1 MTLPTFDALAA
12 FLHDAL
18 GADAYPPDER
28 GGVFRAPADARA
40 AAARPVARLGL
51 ALESWPSL
59 RAWAAHEDLDAFF
72 LHRPWRLRPDAL
84 GADVGV
90 LYSHLPFDD
99 HFTTGNNA
107 PLAAALGFRTR
118 ELLGTKQGR
127 RIGMLGDVDPLPAA
141 EALARVTRVFGGTEA
156 VELPD
161 PARPVSRVAVVGA
174 MNDALV
180 REAAAR
186 GAGLYVT
193 GQIRHPA
200 RAAVADTGLAIV
212 AIGHARSERWGLD
225 ALAQIVGARWPA
237 LAVAVAGP

>member
-1 MTLPTFDALAA
+1 MTLPTLDALAA

-28 GGVFRAPADARA
+28 GGVFRAPAPARDAVTRPL
-40 AAARPVARLGL
+40 ARFGL
-51 ALESWPSL
+51 ALEPWPGL
-59 RAWAAHEDLDAFF
+59 RAWAAHEALDALF

-84 GADVGV
+84 GAEVGV

-99 HFTTGNNA
+99 HLTTGDNA

-118 ELLGTKQGR
+118 ELFGTKQER

-141 EALARVTRVFGGTEA
+141 DALARAARVFGGTEA

-186 GAGLYVT
+186 DVGLYVT
-193 GQIRHPA
+193 GQMRHPA
-200 RAAVADTGLAIV
+200 RAAVAETGLAV
-212 AIGHARSERWGLD
+212 AAVGHARAEHWGLG
-225 ALAQIVGARWPA
+225 ALAEIVGARWPA